1 MRFSQPWE
9 IVISKITCVSG
20 TSHVNGVLF
29 NFRTPLKF
37 NGVEWPLMRPGE
49 TELKYMK
56 LDLPGRVINDPLKG
70 IPKFWRDLNL
80 NFNVSFQ
87 ALYYD

>member
-1 MRFSQPWE
+1 
-9 IVISKITCVSG
+9 
-20 TSHVNGVLF
+20 
-29 NFRTPLKF
+29 
-37 NGVEWPLMRPGE
+37 MRPGE
-49 TELKYMK
+49 TELKYME
-56 LDLPGRVINDPLKG
+56 LDIPGRVINDPLKG